1 MSITTVN
8 EWPPETKRRE
18 PTSDSCLDLDLDQD
32 EFFKDDWKSD
42 LAELICPQQIL
53 VEPFGDT
60 LHSILTLVGQPGIYT
75 VFLPPSNSDN
85 IA

>member
-1 MSITTVN
+1 MN

-18 PTSDSCLDLDLDQD
+18 PTSDSCLDLDQD

-42 LAELICPQQIL
+42 LAELICPRQIL

-60 LHSILTLVGQPGIYT
+60 LHNILLLVWQH
-75 VFLPPSNSDN
+75 LPPSNIDN
-85 IA
+85 IEVASALYFLPSRVR